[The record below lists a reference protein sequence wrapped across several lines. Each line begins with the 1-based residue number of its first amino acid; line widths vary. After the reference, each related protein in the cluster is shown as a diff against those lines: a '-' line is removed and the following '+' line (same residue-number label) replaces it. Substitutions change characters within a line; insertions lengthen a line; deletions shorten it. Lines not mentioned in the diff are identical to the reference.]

1 MRSRDGRSTPR
12 LHRRRLAQHAL
23 LWPVLLV
30 FGVGVAAAQEA
41 TGTFGFVAKV
51 DADGFFNP
59 RLKSVLIQSVAPGM
73 PAVAAGITA
82 GDLVVEV
89 EGRVVAGASATEMAT
104 LMKKAPGQKLVL
116 KLRRPRGETY
126 TVELTAAPRS

>member
-1 MRSRDGRSTPR
+1 
-12 LHRRRLAQHAL
+12 L
-23 LWPVLLV
+23 LWPAFLV
-30 FGVGVAAAQEA
+30 FGVGVASADER

-73 PAVAAGITA
+73 PAAAAGISV

-89 EGRVVAGASATEMAT
+89 EGRVVMGASASDMAT
-104 LMKKAPGQKLVL
+104 LMKKAPGQKLAL

-126 TVELTAAPRS
+126 TVELTAVPRP

>member
-1 MRSRDGRSTPR
+1 M
-12 LHRRRLAQHAL
+12 
-23 LWPVLLV
+23 
-30 FGVGVAAAQEA
+30 FGVGVASADER

-73 PAVAAGITA
+73 PAAAAGISV

-89 EGRVVAGASATEMAT
+89 EGRVVMGASASDMAT
-104 LMKKAPGQKLVL
+104 LMKKAPGQKLAL

-126 TVELTAAPRS
+126 TVELTAVPRP